1 MKIKIEKNIPFE
13 PHGNNGKFP
22 FYKMEI
28 GDSFSVGPDDR
39 LSLRSMAS
47 TYGRKNGKKFA
58 TRQTD
63 DGIRVWRIA

>member
-1 MKIKIEKNIPFE
+1 MEIKIEKNVPLS
-13 PHGNNGKFP
+13 GRANNGKFP

-28 GDSFSVGPDDR
+28 GDSFSVGFDDR

-47 TYGRKNGKKFA
+47 SYGRKNGKKFT
-58 TRQTD
+58 TRKSD

>member
-1 MKIKIEKNIPFE
+1 MEIKIEKNVPFI
-13 PHGNNGKFP
+13 GRANNGKFP

-28 GDSFSVGPDDR
+28 GDSFSVGLDNR

-47 TYGRKNGKKFA
+47 TYGRKNGKKFI
-58 TRQTD
+58 TRQSD